1 MEHVLSAYYDITHG
15 AGLAILTPSW
25 MEYVLSDKTAPRF
38 ARFAREVFGIE
49 EQNDRKAAKLGIG
62 KVKEFNKTLGMP
74 ETLSEV
80 GITDEKFDE
89 MASEAVRTSGL
100 STRAYVRLQSTDV
113 RQILQ
118 NCR

>member
-1 MEHVLSAYYDITHG
+1 MQPIKKQRGENKASLLFCIME
-15 AGLAILTPSW
+15 P
-25 MEYVLSDKTAPRF
+25 LSDTY
-38 ARFAREVFGIE
+38 
-49 EQNDRKAAKLGIG
+49 G
-62 KVKEFNKTLGMP
+62 KQFNKTLDMP

-80 GITDEKFDE
+80 GITDEQFDE

>member
-1 MEHVLSAYYDITHG
+1 ME
-15 AGLAILTPSW
+15 P
-25 MEYVLSDKTAPRF
+25 LSDTY
-38 ARFAREVFGIE
+38 
-49 EQNDRKAAKLGIG
+49 G
-62 KVKEFNKTLGMP
+62 KQFNKTLGMP

-89 MASEAVRTSGL
+89 MASEAVRTSEL